1 MTNERF
7 IPLEYCTPSRAARL
21 LGCELEDIFHW
32 YEIGAIK
39 LFLKLDEDGEWP
51 FGGSGFVCNDI
62 YFDNDVLGKICYQ
75 GELGTVDVEFI
86 GVGNGTLHGH
96 GTDVVF
102 LLSDEF
108 NTEDLDTEEINKY
121 SDICAGSNA
130 DAGEE
135 EPTAVEYHNVWIK
148 LDKYDPPIVKESDTP
163 AERQAK
169 HESIKK
175 LDYISYRVW
184 VSGFHEVAIPYS
196 YLRAGFRNGF
206 ENIVMV
212 DSISLKV
219 NIGGSCI
226 YLNNAHIEDCE
237 SLFRV
242 CNDDLL
248 RMKESIAS
256 GNALNKY
263 ARNTAPPHQNIYS
276 DIDVPVRVTE
286 RQSNAIVDLLKAL
299 GYTQDELKGSTEAL
313 QQKITRNGHSKQLS
327 SLTAKTLR
335 TWLSRGDGR

>member
-1 MTNERF
+1 MTNEIF

-39 LFLKLDEDGEWP
+39 LFLKLDEDSEWP
-51 FGGSGFVCNDI
+51 SGGSGFVCNSI
-62 YFDNDVLGKICYQ
+62 YFDSDILGKVCYQ
-75 GELGTVDVEFI
+75 GENGTVVDEEFI

-96 GTDVVF
+96 GTDVIF

-108 NTEDLDTEEINKY
+108 NTDELDTDEINKY
-121 SDICAGSNA
+121 SDICAG
-130 DAGEE
+130 
-135 EPTAVEYHNVWIK
+135 AVEEDDTEVDYHNVWIK
-148 LDKYDPPIVKESDTP
+148 LDKYDPPTIKESDTP

-169 HESIKK
+169 HESVKK
-175 LDYISYRVW
+175 FDYISYRVW
-184 VSGFHEVAIPYS
+184 TSGFHEVEIPYS
-196 YLRAGFRNGF
+196 YLRAGFKDGF
-206 ENIVMV
+206 ENIVMA
-212 DSISLKV
+212 DTISLRV
-219 NIGGSCI
+219 NIGGSCV
-226 YLNNAHIEDCE
+226 YVNNARIEDCE

-248 RMKESIAS
+248 RIKESISS

-263 ARNTAPPHQNIYS
+263 ARNTAPPNQNIYS
-276 DIDVPVRVTE
+276 DVDVPVRVTE
-286 RQSNAIVDLLKAL
+286 RQSNAIVDLLKSL
-299 GYTQDELKGSTEAL
+299 GYTPAELKGSTEAL